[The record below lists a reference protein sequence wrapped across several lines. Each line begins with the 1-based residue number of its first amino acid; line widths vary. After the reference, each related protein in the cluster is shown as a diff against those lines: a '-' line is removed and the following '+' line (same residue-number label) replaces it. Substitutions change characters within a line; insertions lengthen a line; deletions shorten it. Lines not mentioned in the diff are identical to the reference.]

1 MRGGSVVYT
10 NYLAMKSTGNGDN
23 HHDEK
28 QRPKDK
34 FIKLSKAQRLAEKEY
49 EEYYHR
55 IKMISKGY

>member
-1 MRGGSVVYT
+1 
-10 NYLAMKSTGNGDN
+10 MKSTGNGDD

-55 IKMISKGY
+55 IKMMSRGYWSSLK